1 MQNKI
6 IINDSKTEE
15 RRFMYNLLSETF
27 GKKPE
32 KEFLNKFKI
41 DGLFE
46 FLSEYIDDKKIINQ
60 LELTIDELL
69 EDDVRIKNLADIYE
83 NMFVVPAAAKFIP
96 PVASSFIDAEKENKI
111 AENVQLSLIDEL
123 YIFYERYN
131 VKFVGGEKNNFVFH
145 IDHVSALFNFMVLLI
160 DLEKKHQCE
169 SNICNKI
176 FNDEA
181 MFFNKFI
188 FSWADKF
195 FSEVILKS
203 DALFYSEVS
212 KIASIFLNSES
223 TIKDCDDCDVS

>member
-1 MQNKI
+1 MQNQI
-6 IINDSKTEE
+6 IINDSKAEE

-46 FLSEYIDDKKIINQ
+46 FLSEYIGDKEIINQ

-83 NMFVVPAAAKFIP
+83 NMFVVPAAVKFIP
-96 PVASSFIDAEKENKI
+96 PVASSFTDVEKENRI
-111 AENVQLSLIDEL
+111 AENVQLSLLSLIDEL
-123 YIFYERYN
+123 YIFYEKYN
-131 VKFVGGEKNNFVFH
+131 VKFIGGEKDNFVFH
-145 IDHVSALFNFMVLLI
+145 IDHISALFNFMVLLI
-160 DLEKKHQCE
+160 DLEKKNQCKP
-169 SNICNKI
+169 NICNEI
-176 FNDEA
+176 FNDES

-188 FSWADKF
+188 FSWADNF

-203 DALFYSEVS
+203 DTLFYSEVS

-223 TIKDCDDCDVS
+223 KILTSVPS